1 MIQAINDGQFK
12 ITKEP
17 MIKIERALNV
27 FNCKCKVSYVFNL
40 RTGDICEFKIV
51 DGDFSPLRHDIENKK
66 IIFKFHY
73 HSILPMFHYNGAS
86 PFDNESDYKAFLIDM
101 TAIVQ
106 AYLVDKYDF
115 TINTIMNMDSV
126 RDAIDAALSHVN
138 FGPRAKAKKQYL
150 ISDSERNQIARL
162 LCLNQIFMRIMNEPL
177 EFLIETSFV
186 DIDKAFSADGKW
198 LIKGAY
204 NE

>member
-1 MIQAINDGQFK
+1 
-12 ITKEP
+12 
-17 MIKIERALNV
+17 
-27 FNCKCKVSYVFNL
+27 
-40 RTGDICEFKIV
+40 
-51 DGDFSPLRHDIENKK
+51 
-66 IIFKFHY
+66 
-73 HSILPMFHYNGAS
+73 MFHYNGAS